1 VERPL
6 VTVCTTKA
14 EPWVDAGVT
23 DELLKGLRAG
33 DSTEVVPLVAVW
45 LGEGWLPRADA
56 SVTNEL
62 PSGIGGGQLLPRE
75 ARPCDWVAD
84 PGRLASVL
92 GWGTPGETIL
102 GARRANPGR
111 RSSWEA
117 ARASGSKSSLVFL
130 YRRVETG
137 REF

>member
-1 VERPL
+1 MGRPL
-6 VTVCTTKA
+6 VTVCTTEA
-14 EPWVDAGVT
+14 EPWVDASVT
-23 DELLKGLRAG
+23 DESLTGLREG
-33 DSTEVVPLVAVW
+33 DSPEVMPLVAVW
-45 LGEGWLPRADA
+45 SGEGWLPRADA
-56 SVTNEL
+56 GVTNEL
-62 PSGIGGGQLLPRE
+62 PSGTGVAQLIPRE

-92 GWGTPGETIL
+92 GWGTSGETIL
-102 GARRANPGR
+102 GAQGANPGH

-137 REF
+137 RC